1 MEALAQPLAFLPEYL
16 GGHLRLSLGA
26 MACGLLIAL
35 PLGVAAARNRA
46 IAGPALAVAGVFQT
60 IPALAL
66 LALMVPLLGGRI
78 GFAPAFLALTLYAIL
93 PVLRNTIVGLHSVDP
108 VVREAARGVGMT
120 RVQSLCRVELPLAL
134 PTIMAGIRT
143 ASVWVIG
150 AATLAT
156 PVGAASLGNYIF
168 AGLQTR
174 NWTLVIFGCVAAA
187 LSALVIDGLLKLL
200 ESAAA
205 RRRLG
210 RAVAASA
217 ALAAIVA
224 LALMPV
230 TAFQGPGAGGA
241 VRSANAAQ
249 TDGFG
254 GRAVAIGAKA
264 FTEQYILA
272 GLLEN
277 VLREAGADVRRRD
290 NLGSTVAFDAL
301 VSGEI
306 DVYVDYSGTLWA
318 TIMEREDMPG
328 RHVMLAEITSWM
340 WARHRI
346 LVLGGL
352 GFENAY
358 GIAVSR
364 ETAGRERL
372 RTIGDLAGLPS
383 LSIGADSEFFARA
396 EWTGLRDAYALRDV
410 RTRAMDSTFMYGA
423 VRDGEVDAITAYTTD
438 GRISAFDLVILD
450 DPAGILPPYDAL
462 ILVSPR
468 ALDRPAIARTL
479 APLVNAISADAMRD
493 ANAVVDIERQPVAEA
508 VSRLRRTLEGPPPGP

>member
-1 MEALAQPLAFLPEYL
+1 MMEALAQPLALLPDYL

-35 PLGVAAARNRA
+35 PLGVAAARNRT
-46 IAGPALAVAGVFQT
+46 IAGPALAIAGIFQT

-78 GFAPAFLALTLYAIL
+78 GFMPAFAALTLYAIL
-93 PVLRNTIVGLHSVDP
+93 PVLRNTIVGLRGVDP

-120 RVQSLCRVELPLAL
+120 RAQSLFRVELPLAL
-134 PTIMAGIRT
+134 PSIMAGIRT

-168 AGLQTR
+168 SGLQTR

-187 LSALVIDGLLKLL
+187 LSALIIDGLLKLM

-205 RRRLG
+205 RRRAG
-210 RAVAASA
+210 RALVSGA
-217 ALAAIVA
+217 ALAVIAA
-224 LALMPV
+224 MALMP
-230 TAFQGPGAGGA
+230 AGLFASGGDA
-241 VRSANAAQ
+241 RSARSALHAQ
-249 TDGFG
+249 ADGFG
-254 GRAVAIGAKA
+254 GQPVTIGAKA

-272 GLLEN
+272 GLMES
-277 VLREAGADVRRRD
+277 VLRDAGAAVRRRD

-301 VSGEI
+301 ISGEV

-318 TIMEREDMPG
+318 TLMQREDMPG

-340 WARHRI
+340 WTQHGV
-346 LVLGGL
+346 LVLGAL

-364 ETAGRERL
+364 ELAARRALSSIT
-372 RTIGDLAGLPS
+372 DLSAIDGV
-383 LSIGADSEFFARA
+383 SIGADSEFFARA
-396 EWTGLRDAYALRDV
+396 EWSGLRDTYGLARA
-410 RTRAMDSTFMYGA
+410 RTRAMDSTFMYTA

-438 GRISAFDLVILD
+438 GRITAFDLVILD

-462 ILVSPR
+462 VLISPAAAR
-468 ALDRPAIARTL
+468 RPAIAQAL
-479 APLVNAISADAMRD
+479 APLLNAIDAEAMRE
-493 ANAVVDIERQPVAEA
+493 ANGVVDLERRAVGEA
-508 VSRLRRTLEGPPPGP
+508 VERLRARLDPRFP

>member
-1 MEALAQPLAFLPEYL
+1 MMEALAQPLAMLPEYL

-46 IAGPALAVAGVFQT
+46 IAGPALALAGTFQT

-78 GFAPAFLALTLYAIL
+78 GFLPAFTALTLYAIL
-93 PVLRNTIVGLHSVDP
+93 PVLRNTIVGLQGVDP

-120 RVQSLCRVELPLAL
+120 RVQSLYRVELPLAL

-143 ASVWVIG
+143 ASIWVIG

-168 AGLQTR
+168 SGLQTR

-187 LSALVIDGLLKLL
+187 LSALIIDALLKLM

-205 RRRLG
+205 RRRAG
-210 RAVAASA
+210 RALVSGAGLVIVA
-217 ALAAIVA
+217 ALALTPPDAFSVA
-224 LALMPV
+224 TGQRAGQAGA
-230 TAFQGPGAGGA
+230 TAAAG
-241 VRSANAAQ
+241 
-249 TDGFG
+249 GFG
-254 GRAVAIGAKA
+254 GTPVTIGAKA

-272 GLLEN
+272 GLMEG
-277 VLREAGADVRRRD
+277 VLGDAGAQARRRE

-318 TIMEREDMPG
+318 TIMQREDMPG
-328 RHVMLAEITSWM
+328 RHLMLAEITSWM
-340 WARHRI
+340 WTHHNV
-346 LVLGGL
+346 LVLGAL

-364 ETAGRERL
+364 AVAEQEGL
-372 RTIGDLAGLPS
+372 SSVGDLAAIEGV
-383 LSIGADSEFFARA
+383 SIGADSEFFARA
-396 EWTGLRDAYALRDV
+396 EWTSLRDTYGLGRA
-410 RTRAMDSTFMYGA
+410 RTRAMDSTFMYAA
-423 VRDGEVDAITAYTTD
+423 VRDQEVDAITAYTTD

-462 ILVSPR
+462 ILIGPS
-468 ALDRPAIARTL
+468 ATGRPAVAQAL
-479 APLVNAISADAMRD
+479 SPLLHAVNADAMRE
-493 ANAVVDIERQPVAEA
+493 ANGVVDLDRRPVGEA
-508 VSRLRRTLEGPPPGP
+508 VAILRDRLGHGAP

>member
-1 MEALAQPLAFLPEYL
+1 MMEALAQPVSFLPEYL

-26 MACGLLIAL
+26 MACGLMIAL
-35 PLGVAAARNRA
+35 PLGVLAARNRRLAGPSLA
-46 IAGPALAVAGVFQT
+46 IAGTFQT

-78 GFAPAFLALTLYAIL
+78 GFMPAFAALTLYAIL
-93 PVLRNTIVGLHSVDP
+93 PVLRNTIVGLHGVDP

-120 RVQSLCRVELPLAL
+120 PVQSLIRVELPLAL
-134 PTIMAGIRT
+134 PAIMAGIRT

-168 AGLQTR
+168 SGLQTR

-187 LSALVIDGLLKLL
+187 LSALVIDGLLKLM

-205 RRRLG
+205 RRRAG
-210 RAVAASA
+210 RALGAGAGLAAIA
-217 ALAAIVA
+217 ALA
-224 LALMPV
+224 LLPPG
-230 TAFQGPGAGGA
+230 AFQTIGTGSAGRGPAMEE
-241 VRSANAAQ
+241 AA
-249 TDGFG
+249 GFG
-254 GRAVAIGAKA
+254 RQPVAIGAKA

-272 GLLEN
+272 GLFEE

-301 VSGEI
+301 VSGEV
-306 DVYVDYSGTLWA
+306 DLYADYSGTLWA
-318 TIMEREDMPG
+318 TIMERTDMPG

-340 WARHRI
+340 WTRHRV
-346 LVLGGL
+346 LVLGAL

-364 ETAGRERL
+364 ETAEREGL
-372 RTIGDLAGLPS
+372 RTIGDLARLPGLS
-383 LSIGADSEFFARA
+383 MGADSEFFARA
-396 EWTGLRDAYALRDV
+396 EWTGLREAYALRDV

-462 ILVSPR
+462 ILISPA
-468 ALDRPAIARTL
+468 ALDRPAIARAL
-479 APLVNAISADAMRD
+479 APLINAISANAMRE
-493 ANAVVDIERQPVAEA
+493 ANGVVDLERRPVDEA
-508 VSRLRRTLEGPPPGP
+508 VERLRRQVRD

>member
-1 MEALAQPLAFLPEYL
+1 MMDALAQPFALLPEFL

-26 MACGLLIAL
+26 MACGLLIAV
-35 PLGVAAARNRA
+35 PLGVLAARNRA
-46 IAGPALAVAGVFQT
+46 IAGPALAIAGTFQT

-78 GFAPAFLALTLYAIL
+78 GFLPAFTALTLYAIL
-93 PVLRNTIVGLHSVDP
+93 PVLRNTIVGLRGVNP

-120 RVQSLCRVELPLAL
+120 PVQSLLRVELPLAL

-168 AGLQTR
+168 SGLQTR

-187 LSALVIDGLLKLL
+187 LSALIIDGLLKLM

-205 RRRLG
+205 RRKAG
-210 RAVAASA
+210 RALVSGAGLAAIA
-217 ALAAIVA
+217 ALALVPPGAFSGARGIDHTRSTITA
-224 LALMPV
+224 EAGGFGDRPV
-230 TAFQGPGAGGA
+230 T
-241 VRSANAAQ
+241 
-249 TDGFG
+249 
-254 GRAVAIGAKA
+254 IGAKA

-272 GLLEN
+272 GLLEG
-277 VLREAGADVRRRD
+277 VLSDAGAQVRRRD

-301 VSGEI
+301 ISGEI

-328 RHVMLAEITSWM
+328 RHAMMAEITSWM
-340 WARHRI
+340 WTRHGV
-346 LVLGGL
+346 LVLGAL

-358 GIAVSR
+358 GIAVSAQAAER
-364 ETAGRERL
+364 EGL
-372 RTIGDLAGLPS
+372 SDIGDLARLPG

-396 EWTGLRDAYALRDV
+396 EWTGLRQAYGLGDARA
-410 RTRAMDSTFMYGA
+410 RAMDSTFMYGA

-438 GRISAFDLVILD
+438 GRITAFNLVILD

-462 ILVSPR
+462 VLIAPDL
-468 ALDRPAIARTL
+468 AARPAIANAL
-479 APLVNAISADAMRD
+479 APLLNAISADAMRE
-493 ANAVVDIERQPVAEA
+493 ANGVVDLDREPVSAA
-508 VSRLRRTLEGPPPGP
+508 VDRLRARLDERPR

>member
-1 MEALAQPLAFLPEYL
+1 MEALAQPFAMLPEFL

-26 MACGLLIAL
+26 MGCGLLIAL
-35 PLGVAAARNRA
+35 PLGVLAARNRV
-46 IAGPALAVAGVFQT
+46 IAGPALAIAGTFQT

-78 GFAPAFLALTLYAIL
+78 GFLPAFAALTLYAIL
-93 PVLRNTIVGLHSVDP
+93 PVLRNTIVGLRGVDP

-120 RVQSLCRVELPLAL
+120 QVQSLYRVELPLAL

-168 AGLQTR
+168 SGLQTR
-174 NWTLVIFGCVAAA
+174 NWTLVIFGCVASAA
-187 LSALVIDGLLKLL
+187 SALIIDGLLKLM

-205 RRRLG
+205 RRRAG
-210 RAVAASA
+210 RALVSGAG
-217 ALAAIVA
+217 LVIIVA
-224 LALMPV
+224 LALLPPGAFSGAVATQRTSGTMPV
-230 TAFQGPGAGGA
+230 QAGG
-241 VRSANAAQ
+241 
-249 TDGFG
+249 FG
-254 GRAVAIGAKA
+254 DQPVTIGAKA

-272 GLLEN
+272 GLMEGVLED
-277 VLREAGADVRRRD
+277 AGTDVRRRD

-301 VSGEI
+301 ISGEI
-306 DVYVDYSGTLWA
+306 DVYIDYSGTIWA
-318 TIMEREDMPG
+318 TILEREDMPG
-328 RHVMLAEITSWM
+328 RHVMQAEITSWM
-340 WARHRI
+340 WTRHGV
-346 LVLGGL
+346 LVLGAL

-358 GIAVSR
+358 GIAVR
-364 ETAGRERL
+364 RDAAVEEGL
-372 RTIGDLAGLPS
+372 RDIGDLARLPG

-396 EWTGLRDAYALRDV
+396 EWTGLRNAYGLNDARA
-410 RTRAMDSTFMYGA
+410 RAMDSTFMYAA

-462 ILVSPR
+462 VLVSP
-468 ALDRPAIARTL
+468 AAASRPAIAQAL
-479 APLVNAISADAMRD
+479 APLLGAISADAMRE
-493 ANAVVDIERQPVAEA
+493 ANGVVDLERRSVGEA
-508 VSRLRRTLEGPPPGP
+508 VSGLRARLGTPPS

>member
-1 MEALAQPLAFLPEYL
+1 MMEALAQPFALLPEYL

-35 PLGVAAARNRA
+35 PLGVLAARNKV

-78 GFAPAFLALTLYAIL
+78 GFLPAFTALTLYAVL
-93 PVLRNTIVGLHSVDP
+93 PALRNTIVGLQGVDP

-120 RVQSLCRVELPLAL
+120 RLQSLLRVELPLAL
-134 PTIMAGIRT
+134 PTMMAGVRT

-168 AGLQTR
+168 SGLQTR

-187 LSALVIDGLLKLL
+187 LSALVIDGLLKLM

-205 RRRLG
+205 RRKAG
-210 RAVAASA
+210 RALVSGTGLAMIA
-217 ALAAIVA
+217 ALALVPAGVLAGPSGAIGARADRGVQA
-224 LALMPV
+224 GGFGEQPV
-230 TAFQGPGAGGA
+230 T
-241 VRSANAAQ
+241 V
-249 TDGFG
+249 
-254 GRAVAIGAKA
+254 GAKA

-272 GLLEN
+272 GLFEE
-277 VLREAGADVRRRD
+277 VLGDAGAQVRRRD

-301 VSGEI
+301 TSGEI

-318 TIMEREDMPG
+318 TIMQREDMPG

-340 WARHRI
+340 WTRHQV
-346 LVLGGL
+346 LVLGAL

-358 GIAVSR
+358 GIAVSQAA
-364 ETAGRERL
+364 AGRHGL
-372 RTIGDLAGLPS
+372 ASVGDLAGIDG
-383 LSIGADSEFFARA
+383 LSIGADPEFFARA
-396 EWTGLRDAYALRDV
+396 EWTGLRDTYGLGSA

-438 GRISAFDLVILD
+438 GRISAFDLVILE

-462 ILVSPR
+462 VLIGPS
-468 ALDRPAIARTL
+468 ATGRPAIAQAL
-479 APLVNAISADAMRD
+479 APLLNAIEADAMRE
-493 ANAVVDIERQPVAEA
+493 ANGVVDLERRSVGEA
-508 VSRLRRTLEGPPPGP
+508 VERLRARLERSAP

>member
-1 MEALAQPLAFLPEYL
+1 MDTLAQPLSMLPELL

-35 PLGVAAARNRA
+35 PLGILAARNRIIAGPSLA
-46 IAGPALAVAGVFQT
+46 IAGIFQT

-78 GFAPAFLALTLYAIL
+78 GFLPAFAALTLYAIL
-93 PVLRNTIVGLHSVDP
+93 PVLRNTIVGLRSVSP

-120 RVQSLCRVELPLAL
+120 QVQSLVRVELPLAL

-168 AGLQTR
+168 SGLQTR

-187 LSALVIDGLLKLL
+187 LSALIIDALLKLM

-205 RRRLG
+205 RRHAG
-210 RAVAASA
+210 RAL
-217 ALAAIVA
+217 LAGAGLAVITA
-224 LALMPV
+224 LALVP
-230 TAFQGPGAGGA
+230 AGLLAGRTDA
-241 VRSANAAQ
+241 RDARAAS
-249 TDGFG
+249 DAAASGFG
-254 GRAVAIGAKA
+254 GEPVVIGAKA

-272 GLLEN
+272 GLMES
-277 VLREAGADVRRRD
+277 VLADAGALVRRRD

-301 VSGEI
+301 VTGEI

-318 TIMEREDMPG
+318 TIMAREDMPP
-328 RHVMLAEITSWM
+328 RPVMLAEITSWM
-340 WARHRI
+340 WSRHNV
-346 LVLGGL
+346 LVLGAL

-364 ETAGRERL
+364 DEAERHSL
-372 RTIGDLAGLPS
+372 SRIGDLAGLPD
-383 LSIGADSEFFARA
+383 LSIGADSEFFARS
-396 EWTGLRDAYALRDV
+396 EWISLRDIYALQAA

-423 VRDGEVDAITAYTTD
+423 VRDGEVSAITAYTTD

-450 DPAGILPPYDAL
+450 DPSAILPPYDAL
-462 ILVSPR
+462 VLISPA
-468 ALDRPAIARTL
+468 ALQRPAIIRAL
-479 APLVNAISADAMRD
+479 APLLGAIDAQTMRE
-493 ANAVVDIERQPVAEA
+493 ANAVVDLERRPVDEA
-508 VSRLRRTLEGPPPGP
+508 VLQLRETLALPPS

>member
-1 MEALAQPLAFLPEYL
+1 MMEALAQPLALLPDYL

-35 PLGVAAARNRA
+35 PLGIAAARNRI
-46 IAGPALAVAGVFQT
+46 IAGPALGIAGVFQT

-78 GFAPAFLALTLYAIL
+78 GFLPAFAALTLYAIL
-93 PVLRNTIVGLHSVDP
+93 PVLRNTIVGLQGVDP

-120 RVQSLCRVELPLAL
+120 RLQSLLRVELPLAL
-134 PTIMAGIRT
+134 PAIMAGIRT

-168 AGLQTR
+168 SGLQTR

-187 LSALVIDGLLKLL
+187 LSALIIDGLLKLM

-205 RRRLG
+205 RRRAG
-210 RAVAASA
+210 RALVSA
-217 ALAAIVA
+217 AGLVVIVAMALTPAGAFSGPGNAGPARSLLAADSGFGNQ
-224 LALMPV
+224 PV
-230 TAFQGPGAGGA
+230 T
-241 VRSANAAQ
+241 
-249 TDGFG
+249 
-254 GRAVAIGAKA
+254 IGAKA

-272 GLLEN
+272 GLFEG
-277 VLREAGADVRRRD
+277 VLRDAGADVRRRD

-301 VSGEI
+301 TAGEL
-306 DVYVDYSGTLWA
+306 DVYADYSGTLWA
-318 TIMEREDMPG
+318 TIMQREDMPG

-340 WARHRI
+340 WTQHGV
-346 LVLGGL
+346 LVLGAL

-358 GIAVSR
+358 GIAVSG
-364 ETAGRERL
+364 EAAGRHGL
-372 RTIGDLAGLPS
+372 SSIGDLAAIGG

-396 EWTGLRDAYALRDV
+396 EWTGLRDTYGLGSA
-410 RTRAMDSTFMYGA
+410 RTRAMDSTFMYTA

-438 GRISAFDLVILD
+438 GRILAFGLMILD
-450 DPAGILPPYDAL
+450 DPAGVLPPYDAL
-462 ILVSPR
+462 VLIGPS
-468 ALDRPAIARTL
+468 ATGRPAVAQALARL
-479 APLVNAISADAMRD
+479 INAIDADAMRE
-493 ANAVVDIERQPVAEA
+493 ANGVVDLERRPVDEA
-508 VSRLRRTLEGPPPGP
+508 VARLRARLGHSPR